1 MKYTSSQ
8 KLMIADG
15 LPACLIL
22 TQAERKAAWDKNP
35 PKSYS
40 FTDPRI
46 EQDKKLRAEQK
57 AQATQK
63 RIDALRQSKG
73 LNPIYNNA
81 TNSTQPQETSDM
93 PKFVIKP
100 LDKHGAPVIRSMT
113 SIKDDATQAEI
124 YEKVLACVKRG
135 GSKVATVLLEGA
147 DGKPTKAWTVGENEV
162 AATDV
167 AAYMPVAD
175 KVPLYPYQQE
185 VIDNLIQADAAPA
198 LEVET
203 EEADMAKKA
212 KKKTT
217 AKKAPKA
224 KKVAGELRKG
234 SKQEA
239 IYNLLT
245 RKSGCTTDE
254 ALKATGW
261 EACGLTTW
269 GKKFGLKVTKEKSQA
284 GVTRYYGSK

>member
-1 MKYTSSQ
+1 MKLTSSQ
-8 KLMIADG
+8 QMMVDDG

-22 TQAERKAAWDKNP
+22 TPQERKAAWDKNP

-93 PKFVIKP
+93 PKLVIKP
-100 LDKHGAPVIRSMT
+100 LDKHGAPVMRGMT
-113 SIKDDATQAEI
+113 SINDDVSQEDI
-124 YEKVLACVKRG
+124 YAKVLNCVKRG

-167 AAYMPVAD
+167 AAYMPIGHDEQTDDPALPNAD
-175 KVPLYPYQQE
+175 P
-185 VIDNLIQADAAPA
+185 NLADTAPA
-198 LEVET
+198 LEVEVT

-212 KKKTT
+212 KAKTKKT
-217 AKKAPKA
+217 PKA